1 MTSDPPTTRARQGQA
16 DCDDGEKCRS
26 AIGELI
32 AGDFGLKLPDR
43 SFTPG
48 HSTPLRFVL
57 DALSHPGRDVAAWAC
72 RSGLK
77 TLSASIIAAVQ
88 FAWTDGLQARVLS
101 GSQAQAG
108 TLYGYWKRWCQTFL
122 SDLRPVLRR
131 TRTELGGGCMEIVA
145 ASQRAVRGPKIH
157 RLFEDE
163 LDEID
168 PELDQAAVGMLA
180 SSPGRPARTVY
191 TSTWHRSAGL
201 MGKLIDAGAANGVSL
216 HKWNIW
222 EVIENCPPGRHD
234 DGRGCESCPLREPCV
249 GKAREWHEDPD
260 RRLGIAA
267 DADGLL
273 AIDDAIKA
281 FSKLDL
287 DTWRAEYECA
297 RPTARGLVYAGFD
310 PRFHAVARAGEG
322 LTIYRAIDWG
332 VATFVCLWLGEDKRG
347 NVTVLDT
354 YQAEQA
360 TLAQHAAYI
369 RSHRLGNVAATYCDP
384 AGRNRNDQ
392 TGLSAV
398 DAFARLGIPCRYD
411 TTPAGREVR
420 NGIQLVRAALSPA
433 AGRPTL
439 FYVDQPGNRPFVQA
453 MLNYRN
459 RRVNNV
465 YIDEPQDPQQ
475 HEHVPDA
482 LRYFYVNRRRG
493 NAGIGVVRLGVS

>member
-1 MTSDPPTTRARQGQA
+1 MTSDPQTARACRGQA
-16 DCDDGEKCRS
+16 DCDDGDKCRS
-26 AIGELI
+26 ALGELI
-32 AGDFGLKLPDR
+32 EIDFGLKLPDR

-48 HSTPLRFVL
+48 HSTPLRFVH
-57 DALSHPGRDVAAWAC
+57 DALSYPDRDVAAWAC

-108 TLYGYWKRWCQTFL
+108 TLYGYWKRWCQSVL
-122 SDLRPVLRR
+122 AERRPVLRR

-145 ASQRAVRGPKIH
+145 ASQAAVRGPKVH

-168 PELDQAAVGMLA
+168 PEIDQAAVGMLA

-191 TSTWHRSAGL
+191 TSTWHRSGGL
-201 MGKLIDAGAANGVSL
+201 MGRLIDASPANGVSL

-222 EVIENCPPGRHD
+222 EVIENCPRERHD

-249 GKAREWHEDPD
+249 GKARRKHPD
-260 RRLGIAA
+260 RKVGIAA
-267 DADGLL
+267 DAEGLV
-273 AIDDAIKA
+273 AIDDAVKA

-287 DTWRAEYECA
+287 DAWRAEYECA
-297 RPTARGLVYAGFD
+297 RPTARGLVYANFD
-310 PRFHAVARAGEG
+310 PRVHAVARADEG
-322 LTIYRAIDWG
+322 LTIYRAVDWG

-354 YQAEQA
+354 YQAEHA
-360 TLAQHAAYI
+360 TLGRHAAYI
-369 RSHRLGNVAATYCDP
+369 RGHRLQDVAATYCDP

-392 TGLSAV
+392 TGLSAI

-411 TTPAGREVR
+411 TTAQGREVR
-420 NGIQLVRAALSPA
+420 NGIQLVRAALQPA

-439 FYVDQPGNRPFVQA
+439 FYVDQPGNRPFVTA

-459 RRVNNV
+459 RRVNGV
-465 YIDEPQDPQQ
+465 FIDEPQDPQE
-475 HEHVPDA
+475 HEHIPDA

-493 NAGIGVVRLGVS
+493 GEGIRAVRLGVS